1 MSLQK
6 RFKARYP
13 KANFADFKTEDFFGK
28 PNIFFHN
35 KAGDEETAVFDDDG
49 KDFRSSIYFSKEM
62 KRQLG
67 LAPGFPLELTHN
79 PNPKL
84 EIPAVPFNSEADNTE
99 TLNTIKDAL
108 VQQEIYVTPS
118 EKFKIKFRDI
128 FTDTVITHRSSHESR
143 RWLAGP
149 NFEYWPQ
156 TLNFAFFCAT
166 TGCGVSRRILFEDK
180 MLDGKNDLT
189 DSELILPPQV
199 RSFFWFH
206 VYFTVRRILFE
217 LGGPQNSLPLPG
229 DTAFSQTENKY
240 DIPSFERICA
250 EFGIS
255 PNADFRFTRGDNH
268 GLGSV
273 FEYFT
278 NSGYT
283 KTPFKYPSKETKFE
297 DEGGR
302 ASDGNL
308 VPYIENTEARNQYE
322 YFLCP
327 VSHGL
332 TSAGLSRINQS
343 IESFCYAILGS
354 QVDVRSSISGSQGSA
369 IETQRQFLAMVENAI
384 RNPDISKSV
393 QRFQLAI
400 ESAKVRLD
408 LAISPGLWLLPSKM
422 VVNTESVVGYNN
434 KLKKATTFIRI
445 GVNSDLNIPVRRS
458 APKHNLG
465 SRAVKLPHS
474 GVETRVVKSNSGA
487 GAKHRTKEKQ
497 VAKSKTS
504 DRDAVG
510 LSPEFGDREFG
521 DSGVGVTKETSG
533 AKTVSTSHENNLNVL
548 IIVAGGLAWFLF
560 R

>member
-6 RFKARYP
+6 RFKSRYP

-49 KDFRSSIYFSKEM
+49 KDFRPSIYFSKEM
-62 KRQLG
+62 QRQLG

-84 EIPAVPFNSEADNTE
+84 EIPAVPFNSDNSE
-99 TLNTIKDAL
+99 TGALKDAL
-108 VQQEIYVTPS
+108 MQQEIYVTPS

-149 NFEYWPQ
+149 NFEYYPQ
-156 TLNFAFFCAT
+156 QLNFAFFCAT
-166 TGCGVSRRILFEDK
+166 TGCGLSRRILFEDK
-180 MLDGKNDLT
+180 MRDGKNDLT

-217 LGGPQNSLPLPG
+217 LGGAQNSLPLPG
-229 DTAFSQTENKY
+229 DTAFNQTENKY

-354 QVDVRSSISGSQGSA
+354 QVDVRSSISGSQGSS
-369 IETQRQFLAMVENAI
+369 IETQRQFLSMIEDAI

-434 KLKKATTFIRI
+434 KLKKATSFMRI
-445 GVNSDLNIPVRRS
+445 GINSDLNIPVRRS
-458 APKHNLG
+458 AQKHNFG
-465 SRAVKLPHS
+465 SGAVKLPHS
-474 GVETRVVKSNSGA
+474 GVETPETKETSVKQPEKQAETKKTRVVKS
-487 GAKHRTKEKQ
+487 
-497 VAKSKTS
+497 
-504 DRDAVG
+504 
-510 LSPEFGDREFG
+510 
-521 DSGVGVTKETSG
+521 ET
-533 AKTVSTSHENNLNVL
+533 KTVSTSHETNLNVL

>member
-6 RFKARYP
+6 RFKSRYP

-28 PNIFFHN
+28 PNIFFRE
-35 KAGDEETAVFDDDG
+35 GDEETAVFDDEG

-84 EIPAVPFNSEADNTE
+84 EIPAVPFHDEAGATGA
-99 TLNTIKDAL
+99 LKDAL

-128 FTDTVITHRSSHESR
+128 FSDTVITHRSSHESR

-149 NFEYWPQ
+149 NFEYFPQ
-156 TLNFAFFCAT
+156 QLNFAFFCAT
-166 TGCGVSRRILFEDK
+166 TGCGLSRRILFEDK
-180 MLDGKNDLT
+180 MRDGKNDLT

-199 RSFFWFH
+199 RSFFWSH

-217 LGGPQNSLPLPG
+217 LGGVQNSLPLPG
-229 DTAFSQTENKY
+229 DTAFNQTENKY

-308 VPYIENTEARNQYE
+308 VPYIQNTEARNQYE

-332 TSAGLSRINQS
+332 TSASLSRINQS

-354 QVDVRSSISGSQGSA
+354 QVNVRSSISGSQGSA
-369 IETQRQFLAMVENAI
+369 IETQREFLSLVEDAI

-393 QRFQLAI
+393 QRFQLAF

-434 KLKKATTFIRI
+434 KLKKATSRMRI

-474 GVETRVVKSNSGA
+474 GVERKHIEVGTSENKAKQAETKETRVVKSDSGA
-487 GAKHRTKEKQ
+487 GATAELEKAKPRT
-497 VAKSKTS
+497 
-504 DRDAVG
+504 
-510 LSPEFGDREFG
+510 
-521 DSGVGVTKETSG
+521 
-533 AKTVSTSHENNLNVL
+533 KTVSTSHETNLNVL